1 MAQRAGWIKAIKVTI
16 GPIHIEVDGLLL
28 LVLVLRN
35 GNFYLLFP
43 RHRTKRLTYD
53 SDG

>member
-1 MAQRAGWIKAIKVTI
+1 MIKVTI
-16 GPIHIEVDGLLL
+16 GPIHIEVDVDGLLL
-28 LVLVLRN
+28 LALFLRN